1 LAHSRGA
8 PSTEQD
14 QQATSNRLPAGLAGR
29 EGVIV
34 GAGLIILHLAVQL
47 AARPFPRWG
56 DAILTFGY
64 ARDFPDAPADH
75 HSTRFGLIL
84 PARLFLEIFGFGQV
98 AYYAYP
104 LLMGILLVVA
114 SYSVARRLL
123 GLRAA
128 AVVGFLIVFHP
139 FLVRTTRNTTSWQ
152 LLPDVPA
159 AAWFTAGLALLLAGV
174 DGRDSTSGRSSGR
187 VAAHLVGAGLCFGI
201 AYTCREF
208 VAFMFVVIPLV
219 AVMYRLPWPRLLV
232 VAAPMA
238 GILAVELLL
247 AWSVWGDALARFR
260 IAGGHGSPVV
270 PTPRAETLLKFPRV
284 LYDDPRG
291 SVSLLMLV
299 VTVAGA
305 LILRRR
311 ALLIAVTWFL
321 SLFVPLLLLG
331 GFADPTYISLR
342 LQLTRYW
349 VPVLPAL
356 VIGAV
361 AVVRELL
368 MWLEARGTLRGRM
381 RQSWLAAAVAIF
393 LCWYALPM
401 LAYAA
406 RSPNDGPWNELR
418 VYLQQ
423 HDDRLDRIAS
433 DYRSGHELLLYSHE
447 PVGGDR
453 VWHGEV
459 TIFSS
464 LDELGFYHRL
474 ARVPRPAELPP
485 HSALLFTRHTA
496 RATPAVGDGWV
507 LAFRAEGVRLY
518 VARGSE
524 LGSLAGR

>member
-1 LAHSRGA
+1 MSRLLPTSLARHRGTVVA
-8 PSTEQD
+8 
-14 QQATSNRLPAGLAGR
+14 AGL
-29 EGVIV
+29 VV
-34 GAGLIILHLAVQL
+34 LHLAVQL

-75 HSTRFGLIL
+75 HSTRLGLLL

-139 FLVRTTRNTTSWQ
+139 ILVRTTRNTTSWQ

-174 DGRDSTSGRSSGR
+174 DDRHSAPGRSSNR
-187 VAAHLVGAGLCFGI
+187 AMANLAGAGLCFGT

-219 AVMYRLPWPRLLV
+219 ALMYRLPWRRLFV

-238 GILAVELLL
+238 GILAAELLL
-247 AWSVWGDALARFR
+247 SWWVWGDALARFR
-260 IAGGHGSPVV
+260 IAGGHGSPVA
-270 PTPRAETLLKFPRV
+270 PTPRTETLLKFPGV

-291 SVSLLMLV
+291 SISLLMLLL
-299 VTVAGA
+299 TVAGA

-311 ALLIAVTWFL
+311 AMLIAVTWFL

-356 VIGAV
+356 VIGAA
-361 AVVRELL
+361 AVVHELL
-368 MWLEARGTLRGRM
+368 MWLEARGTWRGRA
-381 RQSWLAAAVAIF
+381 RQSWLAGGLAVF

-418 VYLQQ
+418 VYLQL

-433 DYRSGHELLLYSHE
+433 DYRTGHELLMYSYE
-447 PVGGDR
+447 PLGGDR

-464 LDELGFYHRL
+464 LDDLGFYHRL

-485 HSALLFTRHTA
+485 GSALLFTRHTA
-496 RATPAVGDGWV
+496 RAAPSADDGWV

-518 VARGSE
+518 VAPGSE
-524 LGSLAGR
+524 LSALAGR